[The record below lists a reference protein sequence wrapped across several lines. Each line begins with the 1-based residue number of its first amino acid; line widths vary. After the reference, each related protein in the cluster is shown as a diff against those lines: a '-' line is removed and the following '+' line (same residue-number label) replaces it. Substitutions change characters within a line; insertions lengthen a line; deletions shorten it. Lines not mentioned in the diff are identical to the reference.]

1 MMNTRDRIQRNTQ
14 KIIEDDEKIQWME
27 MDYTQPEEKKQKSRN
42 RKKSLEKRCIRF
54 GIVLCILVGM
64 YLTVVYSSIPFI
76 KKWRTIYIETAMTTN
91 SHQWLATFFFPKS
104 VIDEVMA
111 RRQQELDSQK
121 NLASTWE
128 GETETEE
135 DKTKSFFEKY
145 WELDSESFHAYLDKH
160 PEIEKNG
167 YDSILIEDMD
177 DKLGIKTVRGDALLV
192 LDTANNMM
200 IVGVSK
206 DAYKGKLAIIKE
218 PEQVELAKSD
228 SFGSRGQEAES
239 YGQKEDVLLVINA
252 SGFKDV
258 GGHGSGGEV
267 KGSVIIDGTEYS
279 RHTSDSTWKF
289 CGMSKE
295 NKMYVSNYPY
305 DSVSDYRWGMEF
317 LPALVVDGKSVVDGT
332 FGMGIQPRTAVGQ
345 TRDGDMLLL
354 IIDGRQV
361 GYSLGCTVEECK
373 NILMDYKAY
382 QAMNMDGGSSSVM
395 WYNGNY
401 ITKSSSVSGR
411 GRFMPNAFVVKKA
424 NTQKEQKTK

>member
-1 MMNTRDRIQRNTQ
+1 MMNTRDSIRRNTQ
-14 KIIEDDEKIQWME
+14 KIIDDDENIQWME
-27 MDYTQPEEKKQKSRN
+27 MNASQPEIKKRKHRH

-54 GIVLCILVGM
+54 GIVLCILVSM

-76 KKWRTIYIETAMTTN
+76 EKWRTIYIETAMTTN
-91 SHQWLATFFFPKS
+91 SHQWLATFFFPRS

-111 RRQQELDSQK
+111 RRQQELDAQK

-128 GETETEE
+128 DETEA
-135 DKTKSFFEKY
+135 DKSKNFFEQY
-145 WELDSESFHAYLDKH
+145 WELDSESFHAYLKKH

-167 YDSILIEDMD
+167 YDSILIEDMENAY
-177 DKLGIKTVRGDALLV
+177 KIKTVRGDALLV
-192 LDTANNMM
+192 LDTANNLM

-206 DAYKGKLAIIKE
+206 DAYKGKLAIIKN
-218 PEQVELAKSD
+218 PEQVELLKSD

-279 RHTSDSTWKF
+279 RHTSDATWKF
-289 CGMSKE
+289 CGMSKD

-305 DSVSDYRWGMEF
+305 DSVKDYRWGVEF
-317 LPALVVDGKSVVDGT
+317 LPALVVDGESVVDGT

-345 TRDGDMLLL
+345 TKDGDMLLL

-401 ITKSSSVSGR
+401 ITKSSSVSGK
-411 GRFMPNAFVVKKA
+411 GRFMPDAFVVKKA
-424 NTQKEQKTK
+424 KS

>member
-1 MMNTRDRIQRNTQ
+1 MINEKNSIGKNIT
-14 KIIEDDEKIQWME
+14 EDESIQWLE
-27 MDYTQPEEKKQKSRN
+27 TEPVKPEGKKR
-42 RKKSLEKRCIRF
+42 RRRTGKKPLEKHCIRF
-54 GIVLCILVGM
+54 GIVLCILVCM
-64 YLTVVYSSIPFI
+64 YLTIVYSSIPFI

-91 SHQWLATFFFPKS
+91 SHQWLATLFFPQS

-111 RRQQELDSQK
+111 NYQKNLDSQK

-128 GETETEE
+128 GETETETEE
-135 DKTKSFFEKY
+135 DKSENFFEEY
-145 WELDSESFHAYLDKH
+145 WELDSDSFHEYLRQH
-160 PEIEKNG
+160 PEIGQKG

-177 DKLGIKTVRGDALLV
+177 KNLGIKTVRGDSLLV
-192 LDTANNMM
+192 LDTANHMM

-206 DAYKGKLAIIKE
+206 DAYQGKLAIIKE

-228 SFGSRGQEAES
+228 SFGTRGQEAES
-239 YGQKEDVLLVINA
+239 YGQKKDVLLVINA

-289 CGMSKE
+289 CGMTKD
-295 NKMYVSNYPY
+295 NKMFVSNYPY
-305 DSVSDYRWGMEF
+305 DSVSDYRWGVEF
-317 LPALVVDGKSVVDGT
+317 LPALIVDGESVFDGT

-345 TRDGDMLLL
+345 TKSGDMLLL

-411 GRFMPNAFVVKKA
+411 GRFMPDALVVKKA
-424 NTQKEQKTK
+424 QPEQNTKTE